1 MILTMILVSCT
12 PLLLISA
19 IIGYQF
25 ETSYHEKVVAYL
37 KELVQKHEQ
46 IIDGFLHEKRTFF
59 EKAMFKGDVE
69 DHVQELKQQTG
80 VEVSVVN

>member
-46 IIDGFLHEKRTFF
+46 IIDGFLHEKLSNIGVLAFANDF
-59 EKAMFKGDVE
+59 EHLSNE
-69 DHVQELKQQTG
+69 DFLQH
-80 VEVSVVN
+80 